1 MPRGAVKTGGG
12 VAIVAGWRAVE
23 MSITGVSLRGM
34 PRSGGP
40 YPPLLVG
47 PTTRIGDVVLSAAS
61 NLCPLL
67 NPCVVQVE
75 TYNT

>member
-1 MPRGAVKTGGG
+1 MPRGVVKTGGS
-12 VAIVAGWRAVE
+12 VAIVAGWRAVD

-61 NLCPLL
+61 NLCSLL
-67 NPCVVQVE
+67 NLCVVRAE
-75 TYNT
+75 TYNS